1 MFTLIII
8 LAMVVSALLILIVL
22 IQNPKG
28 GGIAANFS
36 AANQIA
42 GVKRTN
48 DFVEKATW
56 TLAIVLM
63 VFSLGSSYLGSNQSS
78 ESTSLLQEQLENGS
92 PVNAA
97 PQMPSGVNTESDA
110 VNEAVNQSM
119 NPSGDQAP
127 TSTGELEAAPADEA
141 TED

>member
-1 MFTLIII
+1 MFTLFIVLAII
-8 LAMVVSALLILIVL
+8 VSILLILIVL

-56 TLAIVLM
+56 TLAIALF
-63 VFSLGSSYLGSNQSS
+63 VFSLGTGYLHG
-78 ESTSLLQEQLENGS
+78 
-92 PVNAA
+92 
-97 PQMPSGVNTESDA
+97 
-110 VNEAVNQSM
+110 
-119 NPSGDQAP
+119 SGDQEK
-127 TSTGELEAAPADEA
+127 SIIQERLENAPAFEGEA
-141 TED
+141 PLNTDQAVPLNNDAPIPAPAE